1 MTTTDS
7 AVNELREKVKT
18 IVCEILEIE
27 PDEITGTS
35 MFKDDHDADSMSVI
49 EVLSALERSL
59 GVDIDQ
65 AELARMVNLDGVLE
79 VVTEVVVKK

>member
-79 VVTEVVVKK
+79 VVAEVVVKK